1 MDKGGT
7 SARGHSGDEPLW
19 RPRPEDVGGALVT
32 RFREGVERDH
42 GVALDD
48 HAALWRWSVEHPGP
62 FWRSVWDFCGVVGEP
77 GQRLL
82 EDGERMPGAR
92 FFPDARLNFAEN
104 LLRRRDG
111 SEALVAWDEH
121 GLRRRLTWSGLYT
134 EVARL
139 AGAFRAAGL
148 RPGDRVAA
156 YLPNVPEA
164 IVAMLAA
171 ASLGAVWCSCSPDF
185 GVDGVLERFGQIEP
199 KLLLAADGYRYG
211 GKRFDVLDKVRAVS
225 ARLPTVERVV
235 LVPVLEADPDLS
247 RIPGAVTLSGFV
259 ADSSAGEIAFAR
271 LPFGHP
277 LYVLFSSGTTG
288 APKCIVHGAGG
299 TLLKHLTEH
308 RHHAEVRPGDRLFY
322 YTTLNWMMWNWL
334 ASGLASE
341 ATLVLYDGSPLAR
354 DGGVLFDLAETE
366 RLTHMGVS
374 ARFLHE
380 CRRKAL
386 RPRETHRLDA
396 LRVVLST
403 GSTLLPEGF
412 DWVYES
418 LKEDVCLSSI
428 SGGTDIV
435 GGFVVGSPV
444 LPVWRGEI
452 QCRALGM
459 AVESFDEQGRPV
471 RGRSGEL
478 VCTKPFPSM
487 PLGFWNDPD
496 GSRYR
501 AAYFERF
508 PGVWTHGDWVEI
520 TEHDGV
526 IIHGR
531 SDAVLNPGGVR
542 IGTAEIYRQ
551 VEQVEGV
558 AEAVAIGQAWE
569 GDTRIVLFVT
579 LEDGAPLD
587 EALRA
592 RIRERLRTHA
602 SPHHVPAKILQV
614 SDIPRTRS
622 GKVVELAVREVVE
635 GRPVKN
641 LEALANPEALEEFRG
656 RAELAG

>member
-1 MDKGGT
+1 
-7 SARGHSGDEPLW
+7 
-19 RPRPEDVGGALVT
+19 
-32 RFREGVERDH
+32 
-42 GVALDD
+42 
-48 HAALWRWSVEHPGP
+48 
-62 FWRSVWDFCGVVGEP
+62 
-77 GQRLL
+77 
-82 EDGERMPGAR
+82 
-92 FFPDARLNFAEN
+92 
-104 LLRRRDG
+104 
-111 SEALVAWDEH
+111 
-121 GLRRRLTWSGLYT
+121 
-134 EVARL
+134 
-139 AGAFRAAGL
+139 
-148 RPGDRVAA
+148 
-156 YLPNVPEA
+156 
-164 IVAMLAA
+164 
-171 ASLGAVWCSCSPDF
+171 
-185 GVDGVLERFGQIEP
+185 
-199 KLLLAADGYRYG
+199 
-211 GKRFDVLDKVRAVS
+211 VLDKVRAVS
-225 ARLPTVERVV
+225 GRLPTVERVV
-235 LVPVLEADPDLS
+235 LVGVLEEDPDVS
-247 RIPGAVTLSGFV
+247 GIPGAVTLAGFV
-259 ADSSAGEIAFAR
+259 AGSAAGEIAFAR

-277 LYVLFSSGTTG
+277 LYILFSSGTTG

-308 RHHAEVRPGDRLFY
+308 RHHSEVRPGDRLFY
-322 YTTLNWMMWNWL
+322 YSTLNWMMWNWL
-334 ASGLASE
+334 ASGLASD

-354 DGGVLFDLAETE
+354 DGGVLFDLAEAE

-403 GSTLLPEGF
+403 GSPLLPEGF

-478 VCTKPFPSM
+478 VCTRPFPSM

-558 AEAVAIGQAWE
+558 AESVAIGQAWQ

-579 LEDGAPLD
+579 LEDGALLD
-587 EALRA
+587 EELRA

-622 GKVVELAVREVVE
+622 GKVVELAVRDIVE
-635 GRPVKN
+635 GRPVKS